1 MHEATATTATAPET
15 FFWVITYGDKTAT
28 FTPFATH
35 REAVKDSVG
44 ANSGR
49 KEVVG
54 TSTTKGRPVKFIEGV
69 AASMRAQGVEV
80 SIAI

>member
-1 MHEATATTATAPET
+1 MHEATATAET
-15 FFWVITYGDKTAT
+15 YFWVITYGDKTAT

-35 REAVKDSVG
+35 REAVKDSMN
-44 ANSGR
+44 ANSGC

-69 AASMRAQGVEV
+69 AATMRTQGVEV

>member
-1 MHEATATTATAPET
+1 MHEAMTTTAPAET

-35 REAVKDSVG
+35 REAVKDSLG
-44 ANSGR
+44 ANSGC

-54 TSTTKGRPVKFIEGV
+54 TSTTKGRPVTFIEGV

-80 SIAI
+80 AIAI